1 VGLPLSQKN
10 IRLGEINRLDML
22 ERHDRLD
29 GVDRLDRLDG
39 LDRFDRLHRTRKWGE
54 QVRSLN
60 IWQGF
65 YGDQKANQVQ

>member
-1 VGLPLSQKN
+1 
-10 IRLGEINRLDML
+10 ML